1 MLCNELNIFSYEFVV
16 VSSSSPMAKIEPARS
31 IIGKEILAPKVA
43 SFSSRGPSPDYAD
56 IIKVPR
62 VQCNAR
68 HSALVNHGLPSHS
81 ALVSSTA

>member
-1 MLCNELNIFSYEFVV
+1 MLCNELNVFSYEFVV

-31 IIGKEILAPKVA
+31 ITGKEILAPKVA

-62 VQCNAR
+62 VECNGR
-68 HSALVNHGLPSHS
+68 YCALVSHGLPSHS
-81 ALVSSTA
+81 ALASSTA